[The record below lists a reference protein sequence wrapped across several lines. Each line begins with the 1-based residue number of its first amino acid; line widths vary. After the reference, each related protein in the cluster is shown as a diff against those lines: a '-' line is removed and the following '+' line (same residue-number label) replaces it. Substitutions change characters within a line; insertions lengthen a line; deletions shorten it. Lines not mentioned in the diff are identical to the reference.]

1 MRGFTALENAMS
13 APSITPIRR
22 ALISVSDKHGLI
34 ELGQRLA
41 KAKVELLS
49 TGGSA
54 KALREAGIPVQ
65 DVSDVTG
72 FPEIM
77 DGRVKTLH
85 PKVHGGLL
93 GRRGTDDA
101 VMAELGI
108 GPIDLLVLNLYPFE
122 ATVAKP
128 GCTLEQAI
136 ENIDIGGPAMLRSAA
151 KNWNDVGVLTA
162 PDQYDEALKE
172 IEQHGGLSR
181 ATRFKLSVAAFNRVS
196 NYDAAISDYLSGVQ
210 LNDAHNAIASHDAFP
225 AQANGRFV
233 KVMDLRYGENPH
245 QQAAFYRDLYP
256 APGTLA
262 TFRQLQGKE
271 LSFNNIAD
279 SDAAWECVRSFTKP
293 ACVIVKHANPCGVA
307 VSLEG
312 IRHAYDLAFQTD
324 PTSAFGGIIAFNR
337 EVDGETARSIV
348 DRQFVEVVLAPGYT
362 DDALKAFGKKTNV
375 RVLEIPVPKDAELSD
390 AHPGNDVR
398 RVGSGLLIQTA
409 DRGMVTA
416 NDLKIVTRRTP
427 TAEEVNDLIFAWK
440 VAKYVKSNAIVY
452 ARNRQTIGIGAGQ
465 MSRVYSAR
473 IAGIKAA
480 DEKLEVRGSVMASD
494 AFFPFRDGI
503 DAAAQ
508 AGIRA
513 VIQPGG
519 SMRDGEVIAAADE
532 HDMAMVFTGMR
543 HFRH

>member
-1 MRGFTALENAMS
+1 MP
-13 APSITPIRR
+13 APAVVPVRR
-22 ALISVSDKHGLI
+22 ALLSVSDKTGLV
-34 ELGQRLA
+34 ELGRRLA
-41 KAKVELLS
+41 AKGVELLS

-54 KALREAGIPVQ
+54 KALREVGIAVK
-65 DVSDVTG
+65 DVSELTG

-108 GPIDLLVLNLYPFE
+108 EPIDLLVLNLYPFE
-122 ATVAKP
+122 ATVARP
-128 GCTLEQAI
+128 DCTLEQAI

-151 KNWNDVGVLTA
+151 KNWNDVGVLTS
-162 PDQYDEALKE
+162 PGQYEEALAE

-181 ATRFKLSVAAFNRVS
+181 ATRFKLSVAAFNSVS
-196 NYDAAISDYLSGVQ
+196 NYDGAISDYLSG
-210 LNDAHNAIASHDAFP
+210 LRLDEAHAAIAGHDAFP
-225 AQANGRFV
+225 GQANGRFV
-233 KVMDLRYGENPH
+233 KLMDLRYGENPH

-279 SDAAWECVRSFTKP
+279 ADAAWECVRSFVKP

-307 VSLEG
+307 VSLDG
-312 IRHAYDLAFQTD
+312 IGKAYDLAYRTD

-337 EVDGETARSIV
+337 EVDGATAQAIV
-348 DRQFVEVVLAPGYT
+348 SRQFVEVVLAPGYA
-362 DDALKAFGKKTNV
+362 DEALKAFAKKGNV
-375 RVLEIPVPKDAELSD
+375 RVLEIPVPAGTDLVA
-390 AHPGNDVR
+390 AHPGNNVK

-409 DRGMVTA
+409 DTGMVKA
-416 NDLKIVTRRTP
+416 ADLKVVTNVAPTP
-427 TAEEVNDLIFAWK
+427 QQIDDLIFAWK
-440 VAKYVKSNAIVY
+440 VAKFVKSNAIVY
-452 ARNRQTIGIGAGQ
+452 ARDRQTIGIGAGQ

-480 DEKLEVRGSVMASD
+480 DEKL
-494 AFFPFRDGI
+494 
-503 DAAAQ
+503 
-508 AGIRA
+508 
-513 VIQPGG
+513 
-519 SMRDGEVIAAADE
+519 
-532 HDMAMVFTGMR
+532 
-543 HFRH
+543 